1 MKDYPAIKL
10 TVLVAL
16 GILVEKYFS
25 ISFGLTAG
33 LVTATVIV
41 YYLLKNRSTHL
52 NSFIIQVFIV
62 LSIIS
67 AANLLAQLNK
77 QEYHLLPDNI
87 YKIKSLRIKGEV
99 TNIDLIRTDELDF
112 EINLNPMTI
121 KDSVNAN
128 NVNLICK
135 VKASQKGLMK
145 LYDKIK
151 IGNILEADG
160 NYVKGGEERNPGE
173 FDYNKY
179 LRKNGV
185 SGLLY
190 IYSSSKIK
198 IVGEEASFIGS
209 LIFNTR
215 KNIDEQIRKIYN
227 PETAGFLRGILL
239 ADRSE
244 INYNEKQDFIN
255 SGVIHILAVSGLHVG
270 YILLIFTFIF
280 GRFNV
285 YIKSVL
291 TIIGLI
297 LFLLITGVPP
307 SAFRATVMAIVLISA
322 FLMNR
327 ATNLLNSVAIAALII
342 LIINPAEL
350 FNAGFQLSFS
360 AVISIALIYPVF
372 REKIEEKNFQNRL
385 LRGLL
390 LFLGVSL
397 AAQIGTLPVTI
408 YYFGKISLVALF
420 TNLLVIPAA
429 GIIVGIGIFSL
440 VLSFS
445 LPVVAPFFTIVNEV
459 LVKLI
464 YSIIHFTGGSELSF
478 LRIHNFS
485 ILDII
490 TFYSLLIFFFYY
502 FRSFQNFFA
511 KVCLSVLCI
520 FCYVIIGSIGNTNLL
535 PENKLSV
542 LMVDVGQGDAFLLK
556 FPNGKTAL
564 IDAGEAN
571 YSFDNGE
578 RVILPLMNNLGID
591 KIDYGFVSHVDLD
604 HYGGFVSLIHNGKIK
619 NIFKPEIDSSLN
631 KDLRFEKYIADNNLS
646 VNHYHKTILKI
657 GNVRIYVLNA
667 NMEHNFSSNNNSGL
681 LKIVYGNSEFLFTG
695 DLEKQGERY
704 YDNYYGNFLDSDV
717 LKVGHH
723 GSKTSS
729 SIGFLNLVSPE
740 ISLISAGIQN
750 KFHHPSGI
758 TLEKLEKF
766 NSAIYR
772 TDLSGAILLRSDGE
786 NIKKVNWREL

>member
-135 VKASQKGLMK
+135 VKASQKELMK

-327 ATNLLNSVAIAALII
+327 ATKLLNSVAIAALII

-520 FCYVIIGSIGNTNLL
+520 FCYVIIGPIGNTNLL

>member
-1 MKDYPAIKL
+1 MKDYPAIRL

-16 GILVEKYFS
+16 GILLEKYFS
-25 ISFGLTAG
+25 ISFVVTSG
-33 LVTATVIV
+33 LVTAAVIV
-41 YYLLKNRSTHL
+41 YYFLKNRSTHL
-52 NSFIIQVFIV
+52 NSFIIQVLIV

-67 AANLLAQLNK
+67 AANLLGQLNK
-77 QEYHLLPDNI
+77 QEYNLLPDNI
-87 YKIKSLRIKGEV
+87 YKIKNLRTKGEV
-99 TNIDLIRTDELDF
+99 TNIDLIRRDGLDI
-112 EINLNPMTI
+112 EINLTPMII
-121 KDSVNAN
+121 KDSINAN
-128 NVNLICK
+128 NVSLICK
-135 VKASQKGLMK
+135 VKANQKELMK

-151 IGNILEADG
+151 IGNILQAEG

-190 IYSSSKIK
+190 VYSSSKIK
-198 IVGEEASFIGS
+198 IVRGESSFVGS
-209 LIFNTR
+209 LIFNIR

-285 YIKSVL
+285 YVKSIL
-291 TIIGLI
+291 TIIGLV

-327 ATNLLNSVAIAALII
+327 STNLLNSVAIAALII

-372 REKIEEKNFQNRL
+372 REKIEEMNFQNRL

-440 VLSFS
+440 VLSFL
-445 LPVVAPFFTIVNEV
+445 LPVVAPFFTIVNEL

-502 FRSFQNFFA
+502 FRRFQNLFA

-520 FCYVIIGSIGNTNLL
+520 SCYLIIGSIGNTNLL

-542 LMVDVGQGDAFLLK
+542 LMIDVGQGDSFLVK

-591 KIDYGFVSHVDLD
+591 KIDYGIVSHVDLD

-657 GNVRIYVLNA
+657 GNVRIYVLNT
-667 NMEHNFSSNNNSGL
+667 NTKHNLSSNNNSGL

-729 SIGFLNLVSPE
+729 SIEFLSLVTPE
-740 ISLISAGIQN
+740 ISLISAGIHN

>member
-121 KDSVNAN
+121 KDSVKAN

-135 VKASQKGLMK
+135 VKASQKELMK

-198 IVGEEASFIGS
+198 IVGKEASFIGS

-520 FCYVIIGSIGNTNLL
+520 FCYVIIGPIGNTNLL

>member
-490 TFYSLLIFFFYY
+490 TFYPLLIFFFYY

-657 GNVRIYVLNA
+657 GNVRIYVLNT
-667 NMEHNFSSNNNSGL
+667 NMKYNFSSNNNSGL